1 MTLKSKICG
10 VSDSETLNYLIN
22 HIYSPEL
29 IGFIVNYSKSKRFV
43 KKDKL
48 KELLRIDKKRS
59 FYVAVLVNPNDDTL
73 EDIKDLPFDYYQLYD
88 CSVYKISKIKEKYKK
103 KIIVALTIENQNDV
117 KKYKLYKNVADI
129 LLFDSKGYEKSI
141 SFNYSLIKDV
151 KFDKDIM
158 LAGNIQI
165 NDNLEKFTK
174 LADIID
180 ISGGL
185 ETSGSKDISKIDIF
199 LNKIK
204 QLNNET
210 KKRYPINRST

>member
-10 VSDSETLNYLIN
+10 VSDSKTLNYLIN

-29 IGFIVNYSKSKRFV
+29 IGFIVNYPKSKRFV
-43 KKDKL
+43 KKDIL

-103 KIIVALTIENQNDV
+103 KIIVALTVENEKDV
-117 KKYKLYKNVADI
+117 KKYGLYKDVADI
-129 LLFDSKGYEKSI
+129 LLFDSKGYEKSM
-141 SFNYSLIKDV
+141 SFDYSLIKDIS
-151 KFDKDIM
+151 FDKEIM

-165 NDNLEKFTK
+165 NDNLEKFKK

-185 ETSGSKDISKIDIF
+185 ETSGLKDISKIEFF
-199 LNKIK
+199 LNKMKNI
-204 QLNNET
+204 NNET
-210 KKRYPINRST
+210 